1 MVHTKPFSLSG
12 YPSSMVSGPTVL
24 STARGLPTYNT
35 TSRRRI
41 VIIDNMPD
49 TTIALED
56 SLAKKYEVTTFNDPE
71 YLLSSFRAG
80 MYDMAIVDYLMPKMN
95 GLELC
100 RILRRVDPKIKALL
114 VTAYDI
120 SIILKHETG
129 REYSELENLVASN
142 SILRKPFTK
151 DELAAKIAFLFG
163 ESSVS
168 LLPACSACK

>member
-1 MVHTKPFSLSG
+1 MEKLSCMSFMIRTKPFPLSG
-12 YPSSMVSGPTVL
+12 YPSSMASGPTVL
-24 STARGLPTYNT
+24 STARGLPMYNT
-35 TSRRRI
+35 SSRRRI

-49 TTIALED
+49 TTIALE
-56 SLAKKYEVTTFNDPE
+56 
-71 YLLSSFRAG
+71 YLLSSFRAD

-100 RILRRVDPKIKALL
+100 RILRRVDPKMKTLL

-129 REYSELENLVASN
+129 REYLELENLVTSN

-168 LLPACSACK
+168 LLPARSACK

>member
-1 MVHTKPFSLSG
+1 MIHTKPFPLSG
-12 YPSSMVSGPTVL
+12 YPSSMASGPTVL
-24 STARGLPTYNT
+24 STARGLPTYN

-56 SLAKKYEVTTFNDPE
+56 SLAKKYEVIAFNDPE

-100 RILRRVDPKIKALL
+100 RILRRVDPKMKTLL

-168 LLPACSACK
+168 LLPARSACK